1 MGHSAGKG
9 PGLTLRAANGSGT
22 VHIQLEPEDGKGSLH
37 ILDCFGGLARLTLSP
52 DELRAVAQALLR
64 VAAAGLAWGEATE
77 ITRNR

>member
-1 MGHSAGKG
+1 MGSSAKG

-22 VHIQLEPEDGKGSLH
+22 VHVTLDPDEGKGAVH
-37 ILDCFGGLARLTLSP
+37 ILDAYGGLARLQLSP

-77 ITRNR
+77 ITRNP